1 MSDLSVAI
9 LKGDL
14 LSAAVHQVRAAQALH
29 LGEGRVD
36 AVAQAYSVPL
46 VVALPQAHE
55 GFVVLP
61 TRDAIESFFRH
72 KHATLRRAD
81 MPMPQL
87 NVSQVRQSAPGRVTV
102 EAEWVYVTR
111 DGRSAG
117 ISKIRN
123 FLECRD
129 GTFSIQMVEFENV
142 TYPQIIDW
150 FENEFSP
157 GQPQRRVLH

>member
-1 MSDLSVAI
+1 MSDLSFTI
-9 LKGDL
+9 DKGDL
-14 LSAAVHQVRAAQALH
+14 LTAAVHQFLAAQALH
-29 LGEGRVD
+29 LDMGRID
-36 AVAQAYSVPL
+36 AVAGAYSVPL
-46 VVALPQAHE
+46 VVALPQLDG

-61 TRDAIESFFRH
+61 TRDLIESFFRQ
-72 KHATLRRAD
+72 KHASLRQAEMPAPRLHLSEVRENAQGRITAD
-81 MPMPQL
+81 
-87 NVSQVRQSAPGRVTV
+87 
-102 EAEWVYVTR
+102 AEWVYLTR
-111 DGRSAG
+111 EGRRAG
-117 ISKIRN
+117 VSRMRN